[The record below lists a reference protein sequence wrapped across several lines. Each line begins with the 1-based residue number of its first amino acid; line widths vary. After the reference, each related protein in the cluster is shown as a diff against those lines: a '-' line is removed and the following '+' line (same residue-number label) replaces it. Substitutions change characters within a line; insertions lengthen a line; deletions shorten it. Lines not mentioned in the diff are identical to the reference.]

1 MVRALCCE
9 DHATVTDSIPGQSF
23 EIGDDYSDFDEDE
36 LEDEED
42 EEDEEEDSRPRKKAK
57 V

>member
-1 MVRALCCE
+1 
-9 DHATVTDSIPGQSF
+9 VTDSIPGQSF
-23 EIGDDYSDFDEDE
+23 EIGDDYSEFDEDE

-42 EEDEEEDSRPRKKAK
+42 EEDNSRPRKKAK